1 MKNADMPAMPTQT
14 YDQNAA
20 MQGLA
25 VTVTERAGLSKR
37 EMVAMHAMQALLSD
51 SENVT
56 AFDTALEWRTNIIEA
71 SVEFA
76 DLLLAE
82 LERTK

>member
-1 MKNADMPAMPTQT
+1 MKNADMPAMPVEFNGFGQYAPEAYT
-14 YDQNAA
+14 
-20 MQGLA
+20 GL
-25 VTVTERAGLSKR
+25 TKR
-37 EMVAMHAMQALLSD
+37 EIVAMHAMQALLSD

>member
-25 VTVTERAGLSKR
+25 VTVTEHAGLSKR

>member
-1 MKNADMPAMPTQT
+1 MNTQENK
-14 YDQNAA
+14 DKPF
-20 MQGLA
+20 
-25 VTVTERAGLSKR
+25 TECTKR

>member
-1 MKNADMPAMPTQT
+1 MKNADMPAMPTT
-14 YDQNAA
+14 AA
-20 MQGLA
+20 TGEVFTGLN
-25 VTVTERAGLSKR
+25 KR

-76 DLLLAE
+76 DLLLE
-82 LERTK
+82 KLERTK